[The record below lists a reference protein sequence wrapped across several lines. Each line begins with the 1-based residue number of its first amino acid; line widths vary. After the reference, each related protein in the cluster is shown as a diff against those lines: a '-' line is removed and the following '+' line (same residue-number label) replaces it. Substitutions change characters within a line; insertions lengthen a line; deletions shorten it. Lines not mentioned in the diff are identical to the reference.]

1 VAIGVNT
8 QSETCLHRLLR
19 SYTRPDMATATDASF
34 ANLQALIYAAAGGD
48 HAAFAQVYQRTH
60 VHLFG
65 VAVRMLGQGQAAE
78 DVLQEAYVS
87 IWKNAGS
94 YRSEVGGQPIQ
105 PMTWLIAIVRNKALD
120 ALRARARRPE
130 SALHDAAELAGSDG
144 DGSDAPPGAA
154 SAWAPAPSALHL
166 LEQASQA
173 LRIEGCMNALDGSYR
188 QSLALAYYQGL
199 SHSEVAAQMGAPL
212 GSVKA
217 WIRRGLERLK
227 GCLAAQ
233 GVGA

>member
-1 VAIGVNT
+1 M
-8 QSETCLHRLLR
+8 S
-19 SYTRPDMATATDASF
+19 TATHAPSVS
-34 ANLQALIYAAAGGD
+34 LQALLYAAAGGD

-87 IWKNAGS
+87 IWKSAGS
-94 YRSEVGGQPIQ
+94 YRSEVGGQAIQ

-130 SALHDAAELAGSDG
+130 SAWHDTAELAGSDG
-144 DGSDAPPGAA
+144 DDGEGNAPVTA
-154 SAWAPAPSALHL
+154 SASAPAPSALQL

-173 LRIEGCMNALDGSYR
+173 LHIDGCMNALDGSFR

-227 GCLAAQ
+227 HCLASQ